1 MLQRA
6 YGIPF
11 ILIGAAS
18 IVDGWRISLEAR
30 EGANFDAIGPDRYL
44 LALGVVM
51 LAAGLWRLIVRPELP
66 AEPDGAAG
74 APQTAGTLW
83 TPVLVVAML
92 AAFAGATP
100 AIGFS
105 PACFLFLAA
114 QFWLLGARPWW
125 KVAGGAAVAAL
136 AFHAAFVWLADMPL
150 PSGYLWG

>member
-11 ILIGAAS
+11 MLIGAAS
-18 IVDGWRISLEAR
+18 IVDGWRIAREAR

-51 LAAGLWRLIVRPELP
+51 LAAGLWRLVSRPEVR
-66 AEPDGAAG
+66 AEPDDGGGAA
-74 APQTAGTLW
+74 QTAGTRW
-83 TPVLVVAML
+83 TLVLVVAML
-92 AAFAGATP
+92 AGFAGAAP

-105 PACFLFLAA
+105 LACFLFLVA

-125 KVAGGAAVAAL
+125 KLAGGAAAATVT
-136 AFHAAFVWLADMPL
+136 FHAAFVWLADMPL
-150 PSGYLWG
+150 PRGYLWD